1 VEAEAGNGPDVPGER
16 VVVRGGLCVNP
27 GAACGP
33 VSIVESDADAA
44 RFPEG
49 AVLVVAQPLPRWATA
64 TSRAAAV
71 VAGKGSV
78 AGHLASVAREYGI
91 PALFGAT
98 DAVEALESGRTVT
111 VDSRGCRI
119 YEGRVESLL
128 AEQEAPRNLMAGSPV
143 YEALANTS
151 RHITPLTMLD
161 PDAPTFV
168 PRHCETL
175 HDITRFCHE
184 FAVREMFLFGKEH
197 TFPERSSKQLI
208 CEVPMQWWVLNLDDG
223 FSEEVEG
230 GQVHLST
237 IVSIPMLALWDGINA
252 YPWEGPPP
260 MDGKGFLSVMF
271 EATRNTSL
279 VPGMRSNYTD
289 RNYFMI
295 SRNYCSLTSRLG
307 FHFSTVESLV
317 SKRSGENYI
326 SFRFK
331 GGAADSARRGRRI
344 LFISELLEENGF
356 RVDVKE
362 DHLSARSED
371 HDPDKVIERLKV
383 LGYLIIHTR
392 QLDMIMSNDA
402 MVSQYRARMRGEIAE
417 ILGGGEEMPQAGS

>member
-1 VEAEAGNGPDVPGER
+1 
-16 VVVRGGLCVNP
+16 
-27 GAACGP
+27 
-33 VSIVESDADAA
+33 
-44 RFPEG
+44 
-49 AVLVVAQPLPRWATA
+49 
-64 TSRAAAV
+64 
-71 VAGKGSV
+71 
-78 AGHLASVAREYGI
+78 
-91 PALFGAT
+91 
-98 DAVEALESGRTVT
+98 
-111 VDSRGCRI
+111 
-119 YEGRVESLL
+119 
-128 AEQEAPRNLMAGSPV
+128 
-143 YEALANTS
+143 
-151 RHITPLTMLD
+151 
-161 PDAPTFV
+161 
-168 PRHCETL
+168 
-175 HDITRFCHE
+175 
-184 FAVREMFLFGKEH
+184 
-197 TFPERSSKQLI
+197 
-208 CEVPMQWWVLNLDDG
+208 MQWWVLNLDDG

-237 IVSIPMLALWDGINA
+237 IASVPMLALWDGINA

-271 EATRNTSL
+271 EATRNTAL
-279 VPGMRSNYTD
+279 VPGMQSNYAD

-331 GGAADSARRGRRI
+331 GGAADSVRRGKRI

-356 RVDVKE
+356 RVDFKE

-371 HDPDKVIERLKV
+371 HDPDKVIDRLKV

-402 MVSQYRARMRGEIAE
+402 MVSHYRARIRGEITE
-417 ILGGGEEMPQAGS
+417 ILGGGEEMPQLGS